1 MSWASRRKTT
11 RTEDIAY
18 CMLGIFNVSM
28 PFLCGEKGKA
38 FIRLQEEIMEDSDD
52 QTLFAWE
59 NEDISP
65 DKWRGLLAYSPAEFE
80 NSGDIIQFRHS
91 DAPFPFSVTDRGIV
105 LQLPLAT
112 YPGKRTFRTD
122 VTNRTRTFESSVY
135 PDRRDPRLKIVILEC
150 LDTALG
156 GPRLVGITLSRNP
169 DQKSQY
175 VRCGPRPER
184 KISWTQFHYNPAREI
199 YVAKTSVGRRQGEEF
214 GTGDLPLIEKQPYCK
229 PMTQT
234 RESRKNL
241 VILFEGNHCVSSQK
255 NRVLSNLE
263 KLSEITDGAQYS
275 QCRICIK
282 DHPCYGKNY
291 KRQLQE
297 AVYVS

>member
-1 MSWASRRKTT
+1 MTGLTLEIKKTCQAHSIILWEFHLPFSAGNHNYMSSALLKRMSWASRRKTT

-18 CMLGIFNVSM
+18 CMLGIFNVNM
-28 PFLCGEKGKA
+28 PLLCGEKGKA
-38 FIRLQEEIMEDSDD
+38 FIRLQEEIMKDSDD

-91 DAPFPFSVTDRGIV
+91 DAPFPFSVTNRGTV

-122 VTNRTRTFESSVY
+122 VTNRTRTFESWVY

-175 VRCGPRPER
+175 VRCGPDQKGKSLGPGFTIIQLGKFMWR
-184 KISWTQFHYNPAREI
+184 KPPWEEDKEKSSAQEI
-199 YVAKTSVGRRQGEEF
+199 Y
-214 GTGDLPLIEKQPYCK
+214 
-229 PMTQT
+229 
-234 RESRKNL
+234 
-241 VILFEGNHCVSSQK
+241 H
-255 NRVLSNLE
+255 
-263 KLSEITDGAQYS
+263 
-275 QCRICIK
+275 
-282 DHPCYGKNY
+282 
-291 KRQLQE
+291 
-297 AVYVS
+297 